1 MYRAVRQQQGL
12 SQEGTTCVHVYV
24 CVFSIRDGL
33 PSKPAAFQSLV
44 PVRTAQTKP
53 MNRIPQVKVLKKY

>member
-24 CVFSIRDGL
+24 CVFSIKGWT
-33 PSKPAAFQSLV
+33 SKPASFQSLV

-53 MNRIPQVKVLKKY
+53 MNRIPKVKVLKKY